1 MKLYLIQTHDD
12 TDTTAYTEFLDGLEV
27 SISVDYSEFPTLYLV
42 TASNT
47 QLEKIQDNKETKTVE
62 EANKQAK
69 RFAKDEVGREIRKG
83 KVTETVS
90 LASVGEQNIGIN
102 DNWGLGRIDDR
113 SKIDLKKYIYEKTG
127 QNVDVYIVDSGVTEH
142 SDLEGRVVNLW
153 TGFNTFEDED
163 GHGTHVASTVAG
175 RRYGV
180 AKQARIYN
188 VKVFDA
194 SVSAPITTIVAGC
207 NEALKHHRTKIAQ
220 GTDRPSVVNMSLGGD
235 GSMLN
240 LVVTEMQKAG
250 MVVCVAAGNEAGD
263 LDHNINV
270 YPAESPNVLTVNSLN
285 DIERPSWFNNYGSVC
300 DIFAPGEGIIAADFE
315 SSTGWAEMSGTS
327 MATPHVAG
335 VCALALEGKS
345 IYTTKAQVESF
356 YNYILA
362 FATPDLVIFDG
373 GWSGFQDRF
382 QNRIVY
388 SLVDGEAPAAPIPV
402 PALPVEEEE
411 KEESDS
417 KKWIFIGV
425 GVLVVIGIIVAVA
438 V

>member
-1 MKLYLIQTHDD
+1 MKLYLIQTHDN
-12 TDTTAYTEFLDGLEV
+12 TDTEAYTEFLSQIEV
-27 SISVDYSEFPTLYLV
+27 SVGEDYSEFATLYLV

-47 QLEKIQDNKETKTVE
+47 QLEKIQNNKETKTVE
-62 EANKQAK
+62 EANKHVRK
-69 RFAKDEVGREIRKG
+69 FAKDEVGREIRKG
-83 KVTETVS
+83 KTSETVT
-90 LASVGEQNIGIN
+90 LASIGEQTIGIN

-113 SKIDLKKYIYEKTG
+113 SKIDLKKYVYDKTG
-127 QNVDVYIVDSGVTEH
+127 QNVDVYIIDSGVTEH
-142 SDLEGRVVNLW
+142 SDLEGRIVNLW
-153 TGFNTFEDED
+153 TGFKSFEDED

-194 SVSAPITTIVAGC
+194 SVSAPITTIVSGC
-207 NEALKHHRTKIAQ
+207 NAALKHHRNKITT
-220 GTDRPSVVNMSLGGD
+220 GENRPSVVNMSLGGD

-240 LVVTEMQKAG
+240 IVVAEMQKAG

-285 DIERPSWFNNYGSVC
+285 SIDRPSWFNNYGSVC

-315 SSTGWAEMSGTS
+315 DSTGWAEMSGTS

-345 IYTTKAQVESF
+345 IYSTKDQVESF

-362 FATPDLVIFDG
+362 FATPGLVIFDG

-382 QNRIVY
+382 QNRIAY
-388 SLVDGEAPAAPIPV
+388 SLVDGEAPTAPAPV
-402 PALPVEEEE
+402 PVPLEEE

-425 GVLVVIGIIVAVA
+425 GALVIIGIIVAAVA
-438 V
+438 